1 MIASGSNIGFL
12 PPYPSIHISRPCEL
26 PTSNLSEQGCGS
38 WGSQSGVSHYP
49 SSEVAPIALTSL
61 SQSFNAPGSFPIELS
76 HLSVSASLSAS
87 GSEGMQ
93 RRSLGDDRLLPHVSS
108 ARDSHPDDTSY
119 RPSKYLPKTQHSL
132 TWNLGV
138 YLSGAPHRI
147 VGFMDTPQNAPPID
161 AITHF
166 SSHDQSPGLHSRRPS
181 VAGLG
186 LLLPEYSRSSVTS
199 SHPLDMKPPTVS
211 HNPLR
216 NNPVPNSSPTTGDM
230 CVHNNCRS
238 VVLLILH
245 QAIRRS
251 VWSLGE
257 PRTWK

>member
-12 PPYPSIHISRPCEL
+12 PPYPSIHISRPSEL

-38 WGSQSGVSHYP
+38 WGSQSGISHYP

-76 HLSVSASLSAS
+76 HLSVSASLS
-87 GSEGMQ
+87 GSEIMQ
-93 RRSLGDDRLLPHVSS
+93 RRSLGDDRLLPHASS
-108 ARDSHPDDTSY
+108 SRESRPDDTSY

-147 VGFMDTPQNAPPID
+147 VGFMDTPPSAPPID
-161 AITHF
+161 AVTHF
-166 SSHDQSPGLHSRRPS
+166 STHDQSPEQHSRRS
-181 VAGLG
+181 SAAGLG
-186 LLLPEYSRSSVTS
+186 LLLPEYSRSNVTS
-199 SHPLDMKPPTVS
+199 SHSLDMRPPTVS
-211 HNPLR
+211 HAPLR
-216 NNPVPNSSPTTGDM
+216 NHPVPNSSPTTGDM
-230 CVHNNCRS
+230 CVRNNRRS
-238 VVLLILH
+238 VVLLILQ

-257 PRTWK
+257 LRTWK

>member
-1 MIASGSNIGFL
+1 LIASGSNIGFL
-12 PPYPSIHISRPCEL
+12 PPYPSIHISKPSEL
-26 PTSNLSEQGCGS
+26 PTSDLSEQGCGS

-49 SSEVAPIALTSL
+49 SSEVAPIALASL
-61 SQSFNAPGSFPIELS
+61 SQSFNAPGSFPLELS
-76 HLSVSASLSAS
+76 HLSVSASFS

-93 RRSLGDDRLLPHVSS
+93 RRSLGDDRLLPHDSS
-108 ARDSHPDDTSY
+108 SRDSRPDDTSY

-138 YLSGAPHRI
+138 YFSGAPPRI
-147 VGFMDTPQNAPPID
+147 VGFMDTPPSAPPID
-161 AITHF
+161 AIPHF
-166 SSHDQSPGLHSRRPS
+166 STHDQSPALHSRRSS

-186 LLLPEYSRSSVTS
+186 LLLPAHQEYNRSSATS

-211 HNPLR
+211 HSLQNR
-216 NNPVPNSSPTTGDM
+216 PVPNSSPTTGDM
-230 CVHNNCRS
+230 CVHNNFHS
-238 VVLLILH
+238 VVLLILQ

-257 PRTWK
+257 LRTWK